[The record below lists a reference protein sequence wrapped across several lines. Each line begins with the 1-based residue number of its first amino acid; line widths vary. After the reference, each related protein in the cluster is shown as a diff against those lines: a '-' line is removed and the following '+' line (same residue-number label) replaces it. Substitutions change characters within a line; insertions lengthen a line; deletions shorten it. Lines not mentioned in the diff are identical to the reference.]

1 MLKMNKNFNVFIG
14 VITCFTL
21 IFGCKPNYEKEL
33 LYLEQAF
40 GAHHTIGLTDS
51 LLQTYYKATAALDT
65 SSALRLRY
73 LTRAAEIQFL
83 HKENANYAVRNLH
96 RALQTQGKHD
106 LMAPVALLTRVF
118 NAYKYKAQPTV
129 VMYPEE
135 IDQMKADLL
144 QHRPWIDSALV
155 RLDRTMMTTPNAM
168 PDAVQAEDFL
178 DISEGYASL
187 ILEQDS
193 AKAGNL
199 LLKAAALA
207 KSIENPNRALR
218 LYYKLA
224 EQLPRHPKAPTALFM
239 MGFIQENDLNAL
251 DKAKSLYED
260 FLKRYPNDPDYADDA
275 QNALKMLGKSPEE
288 LIKMFEAQNSK

>member
-1 MLKMNKNFNVFIG
+1 MNKNFNIFIAAIACFM
-14 VITCFTL
+14 VICS
-21 IFGCKPNYEKEL
+21 CKPNYEKDL

-40 GAHHTIGLTDS
+40 SAHRTDALTDS

-65 SSALRLRY
+65 SDALRLRY
-73 LTRAAEIQFL
+73 LTRSAEIQFL
-83 HKENANYAVRNLH
+83 NKQNGNNAVRNLH

-129 VMYPEE
+129 GMYPEE
-135 IDQMKADLL
+135 IDQMKADLV
-144 QHRPWIDSALV
+144 QHRAWIDSALV
-155 RLDRTMMTTPNAM
+155 RLDRTMMKTPNAM
-168 PDAVQAEDFL
+168 PDAGQAEDFL

-187 ILEQDS
+187 LIEQDP

-218 LYYKLA
+218 LYYKLT
-224 EQLPRHPKAPTALFM
+224 ELLPQHPKAPTALFM
-239 MGFIQENDLNAL
+239 MGFIQENDLNQL
-251 DKAKSLYED
+251 DDAKTLYEA

-288 LIKMFEAQNSK
+288 LIKMFEAQAK